1 MRGVAYPGKKRDQ
14 VRNAKGCRHGA
25 TSYTALV
32 LLPLKVFLKRYIPTF
47 YRGGRLLVK
56 SGFRYSEIDG
66 EQRAASFAYYA
77 FLSLFPLI
85 LLLITF
91 GSFFLNNEAAVQQ
104 EVLNLV
110 ENVYPLS
117 GSERLGIIE
126 TVSDFMQKRSGAGLV
141 AIGGLIWTSL
151 RFFQALVRAVNR
163 AWGTKE
169 YSWWRLPL
177 RNLMLVAVVGVS
189 LLIGAITSFVYTG
202 IESYITNHSLGV
214 PTWVIQPVFTFASV
228 DRLVTFVVL
237 SVGLLCFFKIAP
249 RKHPRF
255 RFVWF
260 PAVFSAVL
268 LQLLQLLFELYTT
281 NVAKFN
287 VIYGAF
293 GGAVALLMWV
303 YFSGSV
309 IIFGGC
315 LSAILAEE
323 EGLTPQEASEP
334 APEGGED

>member
-1 MRGVAYPGKKRDQ
+1 M
-14 VRNAKGCRHGA
+14 RNAKGCRRGS
-25 TSYTALV
+25 TFYTGLV
-32 LLPLKVFLKRYIPTF
+32 LRPLKVFLKRHIPTF

-91 GSFFLNNEAAVQQ
+91 GSFFWNNETAVQDAVI
-104 EVLNLV
+104 ELV

-117 GSERLGIIE
+117 DSESEGIKE
-126 TVSDFMQKRSGAGLV
+126 TIKGFIAQRSGAGLL

-151 RFFQALVRAVNR
+151 RFFQALVRGVNR

-189 LLIGAITSFVYTG
+189 LLVGAITSFVYTAV
-202 IESYITNHSLGV
+202 EKYLTNHNMGV
-214 PTWVIQPVFTFASV
+214 PSWVIGPIFTFASV

-237 SVGLLCFFKIAP
+237 SVGLICFFKIAP
-249 RKHPRF
+249 RKHPRL
-255 RFVWF
+255 RFVWL
-260 PAVFSAVL
+260 PALLSAFL
-268 LQLLQLLFELYTT
+268 LQALQLLFELYAT

-287 VIYGAF
+287 AIYGAF

-315 LSAILAEE
+315 LSAVLAEE
-323 EGLTPQEASEP
+323 EGLTPQEASVP
-334 APEGGED
+334 PIEDAVEDAVLE